1 LLNFA
6 KLICQGDCL
15 SAYCRMFHLCKLFFL
30 ETKDNMRVLV
40 LGYKFSPSKTR
51 LNMIRSIDFKLNMA
65 CVWTYISADR
75 LTFEF
80 KNYDSNRMAK
90 QMLDSV
96 VFRGI
101 YTPLILFYLWFV
113 IQTKTLRYQ
122 FISRNLKMEQNI
134 KTLFVFK

>member
-1 LLNFA
+1 MLNFA

-80 KNYDSNRMAK
+80 KNYDSNRYG
-90 QMLDSV
+90 QSNV
-96 VFRGI
+96 GQRG
-101 YTPLILFYLWFV
+101 
-113 IQTKTLRYQ
+113 
-122 FISRNLKMEQNI
+122 ISRNLYPSHLI
-134 KTLFVFK
+134 LFVICDSNENSSIPIHLKKFENGTKH